1 MDKITFLTELEMELD
16 ELPIEE
22 KDKLMNDYENHFYN
36 QETKGKSEKEILSD
50 LKEPHAIGK
59 ELKAKE
65 AISYAKVTP
74 NLRNIIRAI
83 MASLSL
89 GVISFIFIII
99 PLLIFLGILLLVFLF
114 SIFLILF
121 PIILIITSF
130 VKGIQ
135 DSFSNFLFSVSYS
148 GIGIVL
154 IAITIIITRNLYR
167 LVLKYLSWYIQTIKG
182 RIKQ

>member
-1 MDKITFLTELEMELD
+1 MDKITFLTELEMELK
-16 ELPIEE
+16 ELPTEE
-22 KDKLMNDYENHFYN
+22 KDKLIDDYENHFFK
-36 QETKGKSEKEILSD
+36 QETQGKSEKEILSH
-50 LKEPHAIGK
+50 LREPHAIGK

-65 AISYAKVTP
+65 AITHAKVTP

-89 GVISFIFIII
+89 GVISFVFIII
-99 PLLIFLGILLLVFLF
+99 PIIIFLGILFLVFLF

-121 PIILIITSF
+121 PLILIITGF
-130 VKGIQ
+130 VKGVQ

-154 IAITIIITRNLYR
+154 FAMTMIITRNIYK
-167 LVLKYLSWYIQTIKG
+167 LVLKYLTWYIQTVKG
-182 RIKQ
+182 RVKQ

>member
-1 MDKITFLTELEMELD
+1 MDKITFLTELEMELK
-16 ELPIEE
+16 ELPTKE
-22 KDKLMNDYENHFYN
+22 KDKLMDDYENHFFK
-36 QETKGKSEKEILSD
+36 QETQGKSEKEILSH
-50 LKEPHAIGK
+50 LREPHAIGK

-65 AISYAKVTP
+65 AITHAKVTP
-74 NLRNIIRAI
+74 NLRNILRAI

-89 GVISFIFIII
+89 GVISFVFIII
-99 PLLIFLGILLLVFLF
+99 PIVIFLGILFLVFLF

-121 PIILIITSF
+121 PLILLITGF

-135 DSFSNFLFSVSYS
+135 DSFSNFLFSVSYC

-154 IAITIIITRNLYR
+154 LAMTMIITRNLYK

-182 RIKQ
+182 RVKQ